1 MATRG
6 FVPTDVSGRVH
17 RFTWAG
23 LLNGDDGVLVSI
35 PGAADMSVQVFGTF
49 GSGGTII
56 VEGTLELLDPAPT
69 NFFTLRDGGDNPIS
83 FAAADGEMVG
93 PVSVAVRPRVTAGDG
108 TTDLTMILIA
118 RSTMR

>member
-6 FVPTDVSGRVH
+6 FIRSDVSGRVH

-23 LLNGDDGVLVSI
+23 LLNGDDGALVSI
-35 PGAADMSVQVFGTF
+35 PGASDMTVQVFGTF

-56 VEGTLELLDPAPT
+56 FEGSCDADPAS
-69 NFFTLRDGGDNPIS
+69 NFFQMRDGGDNVIS
-83 FAAADGEMVG
+83 FGSADGEMVA
-93 PVSVAVRPRVTAGDG
+93 PIAVFIRPRVTAGDG
-108 TTDLTMILIA
+108 NTDLTMILLA